1 VKKETK
7 MLHAE
12 FAKLVRCLG
21 VIVDATDRAVERED
35 WDRVDVLEKRYE
47 AVDEKLITWGVIH
60 FPD

>member
-1 VKKETK
+1 